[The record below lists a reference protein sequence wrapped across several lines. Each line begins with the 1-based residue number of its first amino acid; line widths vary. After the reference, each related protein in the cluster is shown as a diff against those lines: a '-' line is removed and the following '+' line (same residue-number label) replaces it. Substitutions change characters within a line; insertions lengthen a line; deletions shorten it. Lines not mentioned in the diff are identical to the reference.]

1 MFGKIA
7 AAAIFCAAAFA
18 AATTAS
24 ADIDYSALANPQTY
38 KNVDTIYRSESGNSI
53 ARIRLKSMNF
63 ESRVKKWGIPIPQ
76 TLLIRTLTI
85 DVYCRNLTDA
95 EIQKLKAP
103 PLFFIAAENFSLVL
117 YGKRNKVTVRSN
129 HALLKKDLSIV
140 LTGDVKISTD
150 KGQMSLGE
158 SATLSL
164 NGRMLKF
171 SYGENGEKFAI
182 KF

>member
-1 MFGKIA
+1 MRRKLKKLFL
-7 AAAIFCAAAFA
+7 CLAFA
-18 AATTAS
+18 ASAVSTAG
-24 ADIDYSALANPQTY
+24 AGIDYSALANPESC
-38 KNVDTIYRSESGNSI
+38 KNLDTICRSASGDAV

-76 TLLIRTLTI
+76 TLLIRSLAI

-150 KGQMSLGE
+150 KGQMSLGD

-164 NGRMLKF
+164 SGRMLKF

>member
-1 MFGKIA
+1 MGD
-7 AAAIFCAAAFA
+7 
-18 AATTAS
+18 S
-24 ADIDYSALANPQTY
+24 NPPDSP
-38 KNVDTIYRSESGNSI
+38 DTHAYNR
-53 ARIRLKSMNF
+53 RLLQK
-63 ESRVKKWGIPIPQ
+63 P
-76 TLLIRTLTI
+76 
-85 DVYCRNLTDA
+85 DA

-150 KGQMSLGE
+150 KGQMSLGD

>member
-1 MFGKIA
+1 MGD
-7 AAAIFCAAAFA
+7 
-18 AATTAS
+18 S
-24 ADIDYSALANPQTY
+24 NPPDSP
-38 KNVDTIYRSESGNSI
+38 DTHAYNRRLLQKPDRRGNSK
-53 ARIRLKSMNF
+53 A
-63 ESRVKKWGIPIPQ
+63 ES
-76 TLLIRTLTI
+76 
-85 DVYCRNLTDA
+85 
-95 EIQKLKAP
+95 P

-150 KGQMSLGE
+150 KGQMSLGD

>member
-117 YGKRNKVTVRSN
+117 
-129 HALLKKDLSIV
+129 
-140 LTGDVKISTD
+140 
-150 KGQMSLGE
+150 
-158 SATLSL
+158 
-164 NGRMLKF
+164 
-171 SYGENGEKFAI
+171 
-182 KF
+182 

>member
-1 MFGKIA
+1 MLGRIA

-38 KNVDTIYRSESGNSI
+38 KNVDTIYRSESGDSI

-76 TLLIRTLTI
+76 TLLIRSLAI

-117 YGKRNKVTVRSN
+117 YGKRNKVTVCSN

-150 KGQMSLGE
+150 KGQMSLGD

-164 NGRMLKF
+164 SGRMLKF